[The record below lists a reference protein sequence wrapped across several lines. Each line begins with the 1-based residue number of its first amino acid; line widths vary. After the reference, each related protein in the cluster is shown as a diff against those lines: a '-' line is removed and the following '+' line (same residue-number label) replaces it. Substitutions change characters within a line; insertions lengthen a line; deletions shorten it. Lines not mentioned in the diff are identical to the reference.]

1 MLCLILFSS
10 YGITDRKRQY
20 NILTDKHRRLILR
33 NERIK
38 EMNIYEIIT
47 EKIIERVEAMIENG
61 ETANWL
67 CPWQRLGLPKSY
79 ISEKAYSGINLW
91 LLESGYY
98 LTWNQYLDIKKKN
111 PDVNLKKGSKS
122 HLCVYF
128 NYNEVENEE
137 TGETKKVPY
146 LKYYRLFESGDFE
159 NLPPK
164 DKLIDYEHGE
174 HADIDDFMSAYAKN
188 ADVRITVKKSDKAYY
203 SPLFDEI
210 VIPQPSMYPDFNNY
224 VAVLAHEIIHS
235 SGSKKRLDR
244 IKDDFCE
251 EETYSKEELIAQLG
265 SSLLCFLLGYDTA
278 ETVNNDVNYI
288 RGWLSHLKD
297 NTRELVSAA
306 AKAQQAVDY
315 VMNTVNMG
323 K

>member
-1 MLCLILFSS
+1 MLCLILFSM

-111 PDVNLKKGSKS
+111 PDVSLKKGSKS

-188 ADVRITVKKSDKAYY
+188 ADVRSTVKKSDKAYY

>member
-1 MLCLILFSS
+1 
-10 YGITDRKRQY
+10 
-20 NILTDKHRRLILR
+20 
-33 NERIK
+33 
-38 EMNIYEIIT
+38 MNIYEIIT

-251 EETYSKEELIAQLG
+251 EETYSKEELIAQMG